1 MAETSNLAVD
11 TTGGSAPAPAYD
23 AETQAFIKQI
33 DDYAADMAG
42 KGYAVQRQAVVG
54 PDGMDPYKALIA
66 ANTDPRNLVDVGY
79 AFKTNKGNPAK
90 VKNNPTGTIYAN
102 PNFQYRITNEAG
114 KNKVLY
120 TGTGMEGLQ
129 NVYAIAQ
136 ELSKEGGK
144 KANWGVEQL
153 NPDTGQWM
161 RVSDDDP
168 AKNTLG
174 KLAGF
179 ALPLLGAF
187 AFPGLGILGGAL
199 GSAAGAAA
207 GSAASGIINGKSIGD
222 ILKNAAITGGLSF
235 AGGSL
240 LGGSGGL
247 GGNAASSAGSGAAG
261 GAGAAGA
268 SAGSAL
274 GGAAGDIVV
283 NGIRTGL
290 SAAIPAAAGAA
301 AGGALTSGA
310 LNSGSPST
318 PKTVDEILV
327 EANKPLVNPSGVLDA
342 ATLASLGVPLNV
354 SGGKPMSLSDV
365 ANYLKLASLGVG
377 MVGNLFTGSGSGK
390 QGTMPGA
397 LGTTSPIF
405 SAQLPTTNTVFGS
418 TPTGP
423 RTVGPQDWR
432 TYGMRPE
439 LSFFNHVPK
448 RFAKGGFV
456 EADNP
461 GGSMRKDFVVRMS
474 KGGLAEAL
482 SRLPS
487 DRGEGSFAVRG
498 GPGGLGRVEGPEN
511 RVDGP
516 LGSEYTDPYG
526 RRIYQSDTRGIPPVV
541 MGREFSP
548 PKGYFQQPDLY
559 NDLTKQ
565 REYAVYMLN
574 VAKQENSPNQVR
586 YYSDLIKDID
596 AAYRA
601 QAEDMSEGWD
611 RPRSRTKGKTKGMAK
626 GGYAV
631 SGAGDGRSDS
641 IPAEL
646 SDGEYVV
653 DAETVALLGDGSSK
667 AGAKQLDKL
676 RVAVRK
682 HKGKKLAKGEF
693 SVKAKSAD
701 RYLKNGTG

>member
-1 MAETSNLAVD
+1 MAGTSEFAVN
-11 TTGGSAPAPAYD
+11 TAGTAPAPAAAPAYD
-23 AETQAFIKQI
+23 AETQAFVKQI
-33 DDYAADMAG
+33 DDYAAEMGG
-42 KGYAVQRQAVVG
+42 KGYAVNKQAVVG
-54 PDGMDPYKALIA
+54 PDGADPYKALIA
-66 ANTDPRNLVDVGY
+66 ARTDPKSLVDVGF
-79 AFKTNKGNPAK
+79 ALKTNKGNPAK

-102 PNFQYRITNEAG
+102 PNYQYRITNEAG

-144 KANWGVEQL
+144 KANWGVEEL
-153 NPDTGQWM
+153 NPATRQWT

-240 LGGSGGL
+240 LGGSGGI

-268 SAGSAL
+268 GAGSAL

-290 SAAIPAAAGAA
+290 GAAIPAAAGAA

-377 MVGNLFTGSGSGK
+377 MVGNLFTGSGSDK

-439 LSFFNHVPK
+439 LSFFNQVPK
-448 RFAKGGFV
+448 RF
-456 EADNP
+456 
-461 GGSMRKDFVVRMS
+461 
-474 KGGLAEAL
+474 
-482 SRLPS
+482 
-487 DRGEGSFAVRG
+487 
-498 GPGGLGRVEGPEN
+498 
-511 RVDGP
+511 
-516 LGSEYTDPYG
+516 
-526 RRIYQSDTRGIPPVV
+526 
-541 MGREFSP
+541 
-548 PKGYFQQPDLY
+548 
-559 NDLTKQ
+559 
-565 REYAVYMLN
+565 
-574 VAKQENSPNQVR
+574 
-586 YYSDLIKDID
+586 
-596 AAYRA
+596 
-601 QAEDMSEGWD
+601 
-611 RPRSRTKGKTKGMAK
+611 AK

-641 IPAEL
+641 ILPIDQCSRIIAPRLEREKYRVTYREFDGDHEVPPAIAREAMQWL
-646 SDGEYVV
+646 
-653 DAETVALLGDGSSK
+653 
-667 AGAKQLDKL
+667 AG
-676 RVAVRK
+676 R
-682 HKGKKLAKGEF
+682 
-693 SVKAKSAD
+693 
-701 RYLKNGTG
+701 